1 MAVDGSVPDVQEV
14 SLSHESWSWAPW
26 AAHDGQS
33 GLTSWSVGQGTPFC
47 LYLFST
53 SEKKLMAEALFPH
66 VLLVCPQFIQL
77 LLFLWPP
84 EEELDVVIYISTWRW
99 SLTEVPE
106 HQTWSVHTNSKRQPL
121 PSITYSPNKQDRQK
135 VREETEAQKKWRD
148 SPAVT
153 QQMIGRVRI
162 RLIDHWIN
170 PLAKHTAS
178 HYFLGGKPGRM
189 ISLGWEP

>member
-1 MAVDGSVPDVQEV
+1 MMA
-14 SLSHESWSWAPW
+14 
-26 AAHDGQS
+26 QS
-33 GLTSWSVGQGTPFC
+33 GLTSWSVGWGTPFC

-53 SEKKLMAEALFPH
+53 SKKSSWQRLFFLMS
-66 VLLVCPQFIQL
+66 CQFATSLYNCFSFCDLQRRSWM
-77 LLFLWPP
+77 LLFTC
-84 EEELDVVIYISTWRW
+84 STTWRW

-135 VREETEAQKKWRD
+135 VREETEALKKWRD

-189 ISLGWEP
+189 ISLSWEP